1 MIKKKQRKLSHEI
14 LGLIGISAAVC
25 LILFLLLSGI
35 TMAIAEEY
43 CFNNNIEMSEFDWIE
58 LDRKVY
64 GGSALLSCLGFS
76 ILFLSLISDRI
87 AYIRKI
93 TKSIEKLHN
102 GEQNVVIPLEGANE
116 LTELAA
122 AINIMSAT
130 RQELEEKERAVTLE
144 KEQFIHTLSHDIRTP
159 LTSILSYSDYLSS
172 KEKITP
178 EEQKTYIALIKGKG
192 EQIRDLTGILLEGA
206 RRKPEQFENAKFL
219 LEQIAA
225 EFEEALEDRFRLK
238 IDLSECPVFTGSFDV
253 QELRRIFDNLTS
265 NIQKYAD
272 PQQEVALKIKLEN
285 GQLIIRQHNAV
296 LQGVSN
302 PDSYRIGISSVR
314 RIAQYYKGQVTTVK
328 NNNNFEIKITLSAI
342 L

>member
-43 CFNNNIEMSEFDWIE
+43 CFNNNIEMSELDWIE
-58 LDRKVY
+58 LDRQIY
-64 GGSALLSCLGFS
+64 GGSALLSSLGFS

-122 AINIMSAT
+122 AINNMSVT
-130 RQELEEKERAVTLE
+130 RQELEEKERSLALE

-159 LTSILSYSDYLSS
+159 LTSILAYSDYLNN
-172 KEKITP
+172 KEKITH
-178 EEQKTYIALIKGKG
+178 EEQKTYFALIKSKG

-206 RRKPEQFENAKFL
+206 RRNPEKFEDGKFL
-219 LEQIAA
+219 LEQIVA
-225 EFEEALEDRFRLK
+225 ELEESLEDRFRLR
-238 IDLSECPVFTGSFDV
+238 IDLSECPDFTGCFDV

-272 PQQEVALKIKLEN
+272 PKQEVALKIGTDN

-296 LQGVSN
+296 LQGASN
-302 PDSYRIGISSVR
+302 PDSYRIGISSIR
-314 RIAQYYKGQVTTVK
+314 RIAQYYKGQVSTF
-328 NNNNFEIKITLSAI
+328 NNKKTFEIIITLSAI